1 VHISLKGK
9 CAVVTGGSKGIGRSI
24 ALALA
29 KSGASI
35 SICAR
40 GAGALEKTTAEIS
53 ELGVKVHS
61 GTCDLG
67 DRDAIA
73 NYMAAAGAALGGI
86 DILVNNASGFG
97 LGDDEAG
104 WEKGLNIDVM
114 ATVRASH
121 AAIPLMEKAGGGAI
135 LNISSISGYRG
146 SARSAPYSAV
156 KAALINYTMSQGLML
171 APKKIR
177 VNAIAPGS
185 IEFPGGVWDERR
197 TSNPQLYQSILRSIP
212 WGRLGDPEEIASV
225 AVFLCS
231 DAASWM
237 TGQTLS
243 VDGGQ
248 YLA

>member
-1 VHISLKGK
+1 MQISLKGK
-9 CAVVTGGSKGIGRSI
+9 RAVVTGGSRGIGRSI
-24 ALALA
+24 ALVLA
-29 KSGASI
+29 DAGASV

-40 GAGALEKTTAEIS
+40 GAQALEKTSAEIS
-53 ELGVKVHS
+53 SRGVKVHA

-67 DRDAIA
+67 DKDAIA
-73 NYMAAAGAALGGI
+73 GYVAAAGAALGGI

-104 WEKGLNIDVM
+104 WAKSLNIDVM
-114 ATVRASH
+114 ATVRASQ

-135 LNISSISGYRG
+135 LNISSIAGYRG
-146 SARSAPYSAV
+146 SARSAPYAAV

-185 IEFPGGVWDERR
+185 IEFPGGVWDERK
-197 TSNPQLYQSILRSIP
+197 TSAPQLYQGTLRSIP
-212 WGRLGDPEEIASV
+212 WGRFGHPDEIATV

-231 DAASWM
+231 DAASWV